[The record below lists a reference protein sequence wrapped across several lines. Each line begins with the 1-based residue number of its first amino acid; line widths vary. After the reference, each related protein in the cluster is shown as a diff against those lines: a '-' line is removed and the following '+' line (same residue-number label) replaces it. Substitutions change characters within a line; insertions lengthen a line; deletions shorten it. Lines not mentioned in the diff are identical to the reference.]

1 MALAVGTGLKILTL
15 DLLIILG
22 MGAFGIGIG
31 ISFVTWG
38 ASHVPAAEVSI
49 LVLIESVLGPVW
61 PWLFLNEAMTLSEI
75 FGGALVLGSVVV
87 FALFS
92 SRSAPN
98 SLMQ

>member
-1 MALAVGTGLKILTL
+1 
-15 DLLIILG
+15 
-22 MGAFGIGIG
+22 
-31 ISFVTWG
+31 
-38 ASHVPAAEVSI
+38 
-49 LVLIESVLGPVW
+49 
-61 PWLFLNEAMTLSEI
+61 MTLSEI